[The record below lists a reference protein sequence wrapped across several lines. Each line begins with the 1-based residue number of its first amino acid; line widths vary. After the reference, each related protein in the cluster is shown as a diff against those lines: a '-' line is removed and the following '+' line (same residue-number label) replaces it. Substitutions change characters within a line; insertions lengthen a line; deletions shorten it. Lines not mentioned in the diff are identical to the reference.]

1 MNERMKSLL
10 GLARRAGRL
19 AAGDAEVE
27 SLMKKR
33 KGFLLLVA
41 EDAPGAQKKYL
52 RWAEDLGIEAI
63 VVGQKADLGSAI
75 GLSPRA
81 AVLVLD
87 QGFAKGILEARR
99 WFD

>member
-19 AAGDAEVE
+19 ASGDAEVE
-27 SLMKKR
+27 AFMKKH
-33 KGFLLLVA
+33 KGFLLLLA

-52 RWAEDLGIEAI
+52 QWAEDLGLETV
-63 VVGQKADLGSAI
+63 VVGRKEELGSAI

-99 WFD
+99 